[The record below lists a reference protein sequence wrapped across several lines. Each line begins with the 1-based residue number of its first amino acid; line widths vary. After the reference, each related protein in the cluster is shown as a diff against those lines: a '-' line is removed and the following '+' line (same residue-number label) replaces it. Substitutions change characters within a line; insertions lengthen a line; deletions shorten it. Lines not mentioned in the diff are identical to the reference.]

1 MVLSKLQ
8 AKARRIYNQAFHN
21 MDMEACPLCGRKHAF
36 NEFIP
41 EFYKFLKELGLDANK
56 FVKEF

>member
-1 MVLSKLQ
+1 MSTFNLQ
-8 AKARRIYNQAFHN
+8 AKAIQIYKQAFHN

-41 EFYKFLKELGLDANK
+41 EFRRYLQENKLDEAKFT
-56 FVKEF
+56 